1 MSEPGRSGNASQLRE
16 ALPRGVTL
24 FVALLAFLLFA
35 LLAGA
40 ASPEAS
46 ATTSQPPEN
55 RLEPRIEG
63 TPQVGKVL
71 RATPGRWRGE
81 RGLVF
86 TYQWQLCGTER
97 KCTEVADA
105 SDRIYAV
112 RARDVGQTIVVAV
125 TATNDD
131 GSAKAPS
138 RATKAI
144 TAQKEGVPTAE
155 VRPTIT
161 GQPELGS
168 TLTAQ
173 AGTWQGEATI
183 EYAFRWRR
191 CTSLGG
197 ACVELPQTKATYVVT
212 MKDQGHALRVLVRA
226 QNELGTS
233 AALSD
238 ATPLVPGPVATT
250 PPKNTSPPLVSGVAA
265 EGRTL
270 TASSGSWSGTTPIR
284 FSFQWRRC
292 DRGGDDCS
300 SISNATQQTYTLSE
314 RDVGRTVRVRVTA
327 RNGAGTSTVTS
338 DRTAVVVGSTAP
350 VNSAAP
356 TISGTAR
363 EGSVLT
369 ASSGSWKGSQPITF
383 AYQWF
388 RCSSRGGGCGVIPSA
403 TGRTRTLTSGDVGN
417 TLRVRVTATNDGG
430 SSAVLSAASAV
441 VASRGTA
448 PANKAAPVLSGV
460 PRQGSRLSLS
470 TGSWTG
476 TQPIS
481 FSYRW
486 ERCDSAVANCR
497 PIEGASGN
505 TYVLAR
511 ADVGHRLR
519 GVVKARNS
527 AGESSA
533 PSNATAVVVGP
544 PVSTSLPK
552 ISGATVEGQ
561 TLVATPGAWTGV
573 GPITYGYQWTRCNA
587 QGEFSSCVPIVV
599 TSRPTYTL
607 RAADVGRRIF
617 VQVKAQNAYGASF
630 VNSDLTGVVAAAP
643 IGTVTVRAARGV
655 VVFGKAVTLVGR
667 VVGAPAGERVTIVE
681 RPARGAP
688 RVYQNTA
695 VIGPSGT
702 WSFVVRPSLG
712 TTYEAQFRG
721 RTSGPVLVQVRPRLL
736 LRKAGAGRVSLRV
749 FAGRSLAGKTA
760 FLQRWN
766 ATKRRWVTIRRVRLQ
781 PSRSNNVTVASVR
794 TRTQR
799 GTYVRFVLPGR
810 QAGPGYVTGTSNRV
824 RS

>member
-1 MSEPGRSGNASQLRE
+1 MP
-16 ALPRGVTL
+16 PRGPTWVG
-24 FVALLAFLLFA
+24 ALLGFVLFA
-35 LLAGA
+35 LLG
-40 ASPEAS
+40 ASPDAS

-55 RLEPRIEG
+55 RLAPRIDG
-63 TPQVGKVL
+63 FPQVGKVL
-71 RATPGRWRGE
+71 RAAPGRWLRE

-86 TYQWQLCGTER
+86 TYQWQLCSTEG
-97 KCTEVADA
+97 KCTEIAGA
-105 SDRIYAV
+105 NDRINAV
-112 RARDVGQTIVVAV
+112 RARDVGQTIVVVV

-131 GSAKAPS
+131 GTAKAPS
-138 RATKAI
+138 KATRAI
-144 TAQKEGVPTAE
+144 TAQKEGVPTAG

-161 GQPELGS
+161 GQPKPGS
-168 TLTAQ
+168 TLMAQ
-173 AGTWQGEATI
+173 AGTWEGEAMI

-197 ACVELPQTKATYVVT
+197 ACVELRQTKPTYVVT
-212 MKDQGHALRVLVRA
+212 TKDQGHTLRVLVSA
-226 QNELGTS
+226 ENELGTG

-238 ATPLVPGPVATT
+238 ATPLVPGPAATT

-270 TASSGSWSGTTPIR
+270 TASSGSWSGTTPIQ

-300 SISNATQQTYTLSE
+300 SIANATLQAYTLSE
-314 RDVGRTVRVRVTA
+314 RDVGRAVRVRVSA
-327 RNGAGTSTVTS
+327 LNVAGTSTATS

-350 VNSAAP
+350 VNSVPP

-369 ASSGSWKGSQPITF
+369 VSSGSWKGSQPITF

-388 RCSSRGGGCGVIPSA
+388 RCSSRGGGCSAIPPA
-403 TGRTRTLTSGDVGN
+403 TGRTVTLSSPDVGK
-417 TLRVRVTATNDGG
+417 TLRVRVAATNSGG

-441 VASRGTA
+441 VANSGTA
-448 PANKAAPVLSGV
+448 PANKSAPVLSGV
-460 PRQGSRLSLS
+460 ARQGTRLSLS

-476 TQPIS
+476 TQPLS

-497 PIEGASGN
+497 TIERATGN
-505 TYVLAR
+505 TYVLER
-511 ADVGHRLR
+511 ADAGRRLR
-519 GVVKARNS
+519 GVVRARNS
-527 AGESSA
+527 AGEGSA
-533 PSNATAVVVGP
+533 PSNATAVVVGA
-544 PVSTSLPK
+544 PVSTALPK
-552 ISGATVEGQ
+552 ISGTTVEGQ
-561 TLVATPGAWTGV
+561 TLSTTPGTWTGI

-587 QGEFSSCVPIVV
+587 QGAFSSCVPIVV
-599 TSRPTYTL
+599 TSRPSYTL
-607 RAADVGRRIF
+607 RPADVGRRIF
-617 VQVKAQNAYGASF
+617 VQVKAQNPYGASF

-643 IGTVTVRAARGV
+643 IGTVTVRAGRGV
-655 VVFGKAVTLVGR
+655 VAFGTSVTLVGR
-667 VVGAPAGERVTIVE
+667 VVGAPVGERVTIVE
-681 RPARGAP
+681 RPVRGAP
-688 RVYQNTA
+688 RVYENAA

-712 TTYEAQFRG
+712 TTYEVQFRD
-721 RTSGPVLVQVRPRLL
+721 RTGGPVLVQVRPRLL
-736 LRKAGAGRVSLRV
+736 LRKAGAGRISLRV
-749 FAGRSLAGKTA
+749 FAGRSLAGKSA

-766 ATKRRWVTIRRVRLQ
+766 ASKRRWVTMRRVRLQ
-781 PSRSNNVTVASVR
+781 PSRSSNVAVASVR
-794 TRTQR
+794 TRTPR

>member
-1 MSEPGRSGNASQLRE
+1 MREPGIAFNASQLRE
-16 ALPRGVTL
+16 ALPRGVTSL
-24 FVALLAFLLFA
+24 GGLLVLLLLAFLV
-35 LLAGA
+35 GA
-40 ASPEAS
+40 APPAAS

-55 RLEPRIEG
+55 RLAPRIEG

-71 RATPGRWRGE
+71 RATPGRWRRE

-86 TYQWQLCGTER
+86 TYQWQVCGSDG
-97 KCTEVADA
+97 KCADVAGA
-105 SDRIYAV
+105 NDRIYDV
-112 RARDVGQTIVVAV
+112 RAGDVGQTIVVAV
-125 TATNDD
+125 TATNVD
-131 GSAKAPS
+131 GSAEAAS
-138 RATKAI
+138 RATRAI
-144 TAQKEGVPTAE
+144 TAQKEGGPAAE
-155 VRPTIT
+155 MRPTIT
-161 GQPELGS
+161 GRPELGA
-168 TLTAQ
+168 TLTAH

-183 EYAFRWRR
+183 EFGVRWRR

-197 ACVELPQTKATYVVT
+197 ACVEIPQTNPTYIVT
-212 MKDQGHALRVLVRA
+212 TKDQGHTLRILVRA
-226 QNELGTS
+226 VNELGTS
-233 AALSD
+233 ASLSD
-238 ATPLVPGPVATT
+238 ATPLVPGPAATA
-250 PPKNTSPPLVSGVAA
+250 PPRNTSPPLVSGVAA
-265 EGRTL
+265 EGKTL

-284 FSFQWRRC
+284 FAFQWRRC

-300 SISNATQQTYTLSE
+300 SISKATRQSYAATE
-314 RDVGRTVRVRVTA
+314 RDVGRTIRVRVTA
-327 RNGAGTSTVTS
+327 RNVAGRSIATS
-338 DRTAVVVGSTAP
+338 DRTAVVVGSAAP

-363 EGSVLT
+363 EGSVLA

-383 AYQWF
+383 AYQWL
-388 RCSSRGGGCGVIPSA
+388 RCSSRGGGCSTTSA
-403 TGRTRTLTSGDVGN
+403 KGRTVTLSSAEVGK
-417 TLRVRVTATNDGG
+417 TLRVRVTATNNGG
-430 SSAVLSAASAV
+430 SSSVLSAASAV
-441 VASRGTA
+441 VGSKGTA
-448 PANKAAPVLSGV
+448 PANKSAPVLSGAA
-460 PRQGSRLSLS
+460 RQGSRLSLS

-486 ERCDSAVANCR
+486 ERCDGAVANCHS
-497 PIEGASGN
+497 IDGATGN

-519 GVVKARNS
+519 GVVRARNS
-527 AGESSA
+527 AGEGSA
-533 PSNATAVVVGP
+533 PSNASSVIVGA
-544 PVSTSLPK
+544 PVSTALPR

-561 TLVATPGAWTGV
+561 TLAATTGAWTGI
-573 GPITYGYQWTRCNA
+573 GPMTYGYQWTRCNA
-587 QGEFSSCVPIVV
+587 QREFSSCVPIVV
-599 TSRPTYTL
+599 TFRPTYTL

-630 VNSDLTGVVAAAP
+630 VNSDLTAVVAAAP

-667 VVGAPAGERVTIVE
+667 VVGAPVGERLTVVE

-688 RVYQNTA
+688 RVHENAA
-695 VIGPSGT
+695 VIGPAGT

-712 TTYEAQFRG
+712 TRYEAQFRG
-721 RTSGPVLVQVRPRLL
+721 RASGPVLVQVRPRLL

-766 ATKRRWVTIRRVRLQ
+766 AKKHRWVTIRRVRIKA
-781 PSRSNNVTVASVR
+781 SRSSTVALATARLRAPRGSFVR
-794 TRTQR
+794 M
-799 GTYVRFVLPGR
+799 VLPGR